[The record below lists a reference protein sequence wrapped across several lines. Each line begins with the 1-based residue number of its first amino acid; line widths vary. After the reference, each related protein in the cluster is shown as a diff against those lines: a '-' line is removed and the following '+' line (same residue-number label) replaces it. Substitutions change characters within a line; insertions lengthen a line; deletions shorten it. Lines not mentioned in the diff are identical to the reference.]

1 MLLSALQKSRAKPR
15 PAIPKPLESSY
26 FGIPLISVVSP
37 DRPIPL
43 FIEKCVRYIETT
55 GRTPCLFYISFTT
68 SGKPWPCLIHILSHN

>member
-1 MLLSALQKSRAKPR
+1 MLLSPLQKSRAKPR

-26 FGIPLISVVSP
+26 FGVPLISVVSP

-55 GRTPCLFYISFTT
+55 GKDT
-68 SGKPWPCLIHILSHN
+68 SSLLRLLYNQREALALSHSYP

>member
-1 MLLSALQKSRAKPR
+1 MLLSPLQKSRAKPR

-26 FGIPLISVVSP
+26 FGVPLISVVSP

-55 GRTPCLFYISFTT
+55 GETHRLFYVSFTT
-68 SGKPWPCLIHILSHN
+68 SRKLWPCLIHIPSHK